1 MPGHHV
7 RDDLARVCRVL
18 AHHRMIDLWGHLSL
32 RVPKSNVVLV
42 TPKFSRTCLP
52 RTITAA
58 DMLVCS
64 MDGRVVEGSGELEL
78 PLQFATDIALYRD
91 AGAGRSACIFA
102 SPHATVAA
110 GMAHRSLLPL
120 THMESPVGHGLATW
134 ESAELATGNRAAA
147 ALAALI
153 AGATAV
159 QQPGIGAWSA
169 GADIYDALMNLYHLE
184 YLAQANVVSAG
195 ESTMQTLHQADWEK
209 LWRQFSG
216 HAHYVEFF
224 DALDPGVHAHPYDTF
239 LARHTPGRAPHE
251 ALKAQIAFSCRAL
264 WERDTLVAFLEHI
277 SHRLPEENRFLMTA
291 AKIYRDME
299 PSDLCLLDYD
309 ANWID
314 GPKPPGFKWFH
325 AQLLKE
331 RRDAQAVCHTHDL
344 YGRVYALSARTPAS
358 AYRLGLDIATRRLPL
373 YGRCDLIVD
382 ADVRRA
388 TLDALG
394 SGPVVHEVGHG
405 TDFVAPTLE
414 QSTVDAIQREA
425 FLAMDHLAQRF
436 GGARPLPDALIAQLH
451 AAEATAE
458 DWWWFYAAEVGAPR
472 RSAAGL

>member
-32 RVPKSNVVLV
+32 RVPKSDVVLV
-42 TPKFSRTCLP
+42 TPKFTRACVP
-52 RTITAA
+52 RTITGA
-58 DMLVCS
+58 DMLVCN
-64 MDGRVVEGSGELEL
+64 MDGEIVDGPGEL
-78 PLQFATDIALYRD
+78 PLQFATDLALYRET
-91 AGAGRSACIFA
+91 GAGRNACIYA
-102 SPHATVAA
+102 SPHATMAA
-110 GMAHRSLLPL
+110 GIARRRLLPL

-134 ESAELATGNRAAA
+134 ESDELATDTGAAI

-153 AGATAV
+153 ERAIAV
-159 QQPGIGAWSA
+159 QQPGIGVWTA
-169 GADIYDALMNLYHLE
+169 GADIYDALMNVYHLE

-195 ESTMQTLHQADWEK
+195 ESSMQTLKQADWEK

-224 DALDPGVHAHPYDTF
+224 DALDPGARAHPYDAF
-239 LARHTPGRAPHE
+239 LAHHAPGREPHE

-291 AKIYRDME
+291 AKIYRDMG
-299 PSDLCLLDYD
+299 PGDLCLLDYD

-344 YGRVYALSARTPAS
+344 YGRVYALSERVPKPS
-358 AYRLGLDIATRRLPL
+358 YRVGLDIATRRLPL

-414 QSTVDAIQREA
+414 QSVVDAIQREA

-436 GGARPLPDALIAQLH
+436 GGARALPDTLVAAVR
-451 AAEATAE
+451 AAEAPAE

>member
-1 MPGHHV
+1 MTGHNV
-7 RDDLARVCRVL
+7 REDLARVCRVL

-32 RVPKSNVVLV
+32 RVPKSDVVLV
-42 TPKFSRTCLP
+42 TPRFSRTCLP
-52 RTITAA
+52 RTITGA

-64 MDGRVVEGSGELEL
+64 MEGRVIEGSGEL
-78 PLQFATDIALYRD
+78 PLQFEADVALYRENAPD
-91 AGAGRSACIFA
+91 NAACIFA
-102 SPHATVAA
+102 SPHAAMAA
-110 GMAHRSLLPL
+110 GIARRALMPL
-120 THMESPVGHGLATW
+120 THMESAVGRGLATW
-134 ESAELATGNRAAA
+134 EAAELATANGAAT

-153 AGATAV
+153 MRATAV
-159 QQPGIGAWSA
+159 HQPGIGAWTA

-184 YLAQANVVSAG
+184 YLAQANVVAAG
-195 ESTMQTLHQADWEK
+195 ETAMQTLQQADWEK

-224 DALDPGVHAHPYDTF
+224 DALDPGAASHPYDAF
-239 LARHTPGRAPHE
+239 LARHTPGREPHE

-277 SHRLPEENRFLMTA
+277 SHRLPVENRFVMTA
-291 AKIYRDME
+291 AKIYRDMA
-299 PSDLCLLDYD
+299 PSDLCVLDYD

-344 YGRVYALSARTPAS
+344 YGRVYALSGREPAL

-394 SGPVVHEVGHG
+394 TGPVVHEVGHG

-436 GGARPLPDALIAQLH
+436 GGARPLPQALIAQLR
-451 AAEATAE
+451 AAECSAE